1 MKYVIFAFSSRAQTM
16 KFYENA
22 RRVAPCS
29 VINTPREASV
39 GCGLSVKT
47 NGEYYAAL
55 YSVLAGGGYDSF
67 LGVFA
72 FDGSKLV
79 RLYPPIIFT
88 RPATSGGKT
97 PRGSARRNKY
107 GKTAYFYPTI
117 RKNE

>member
-1 MKYVIFAFSSRAQTM
+1 MKYVIFAFSSRAQAM

-55 YSVLAGGGYDSF
+55 YSVLTGGGYDSF

-72 FDGSKLV
+72 FDGAKLV
-79 RLYPPIIFT
+79 RL
-88 RPATSGGKT
+88 
-97 PRGSARRNKY
+97 
-107 GKTAYFYPTI
+107 
-117 RKNE
+117 